1 MTKYLVTGGAGFIGS
16 SITERLVALGHE
28 VTVLDNLSTGKPENM
43 ESFASQIR
51 FVQGDVADPEA
62 TASAMSGVEVVFHQ
76 AALASVPLSVEQPET
91 VNRACVDGT
100 LNILQQARRHGVR
113 RVVYAG
119 SSSCY
124 GDQPFAAN
132 RETDPIQPLS
142 PYAVAKLGGELYCR
156 AFYQTYGLET
166 VTLRYF
172 NVFGPRQDPESVYS
186 AVIPIFISRILRGQ
200 SPVIYGDGQQSR
212 DFTYIENVIQGNLLA
227 AEHPS
232 AAGRCFNLANGR
244 STTLNQLMAALNRSL
259 GTEIEPVYEAPRA
272 GDIRDSMADISLAN
286 RVLGY
291 VPSIDLQEGLDR
303 SIQFYRNMLD
313 VSQSR

>member
-16 SITERLVALGHE
+16 SIAERLVDLGHQ
-28 VTVLDNLSTGKPENM
+28 VTILDNLSTGKRDNM
-43 ESFASQIR
+43 VSFAPAVR
-51 FVQGDVADPEA
+51 FVEGDVADPEA
-62 TASAMSGVEVVFHQ
+62 TADAMEGAEIVFHQ
-76 AALASVPLSVEQPET
+76 AALASVPLSVEKPKE

-100 LNILQQARRHGVR
+100 LNVLEQARKAGVR

-124 GDQPFAAN
+124 GDQPYSAN

-142 PYAVAKLGGELYCR
+142 PYAVAKLGGEMYCR
-156 AFYQTYGLET
+156 AFYETFGLET
-166 VTLRYF
+166 ITLRYF

-186 AVIPIFISRILRGQ
+186 AVIPIFISRILRGEA
-200 SPVIYGDGQQSR
+200 PVIYGDGEQSR

-227 AEHPS
+227 AEHP
-232 AAGRCFNLANGR
+232 AAPGRCFNMANGR
-244 STTLNQLMAALNRSL
+244 STTLNQLMAGLNRSL
-259 GTEIEPVYEAPRA
+259 GANIKPVYQDARP

-291 VPSIDLQEGLDR
+291 SPAIDLQEGLDR
-303 SIQFYRNMLD
+303 SIEYYRAMVNA
-313 VSQSR
+313 R